1 MENNKELF
9 IKAFMEAE
17 RISNADYMN
26 IEEVDIVFSPEFERK
41 MNKLLQKNN
50 RIHFSTRRYIKK
62 SLLAAIITMLIIFTA
77 LMSVSAIRTPFI
89 EFIKKVFPQFN
100 EITLR
105 EDSTPPVDRIE
116 TEYTLTALPEGFEIK
131 EYQKDE
137 FGVFTVWRN
146 QNGDEIVFSQDLL
159 NININIDNEH
169 NYKEITINNRTA
181 YYTENKNSANLVW
194 SDGYYWFTIQASEN
208 CKDDIMDLQK
218 KISKKI

>member
-26 IEEVDIVFSPEFERK
+26 IEDVDIVFSPEFERK

-50 RIHFSTRRYIKK
+50 RIRFSTRCYIKK
-62 SLLAAIITMLIIFTA
+62 SLIAAIITMLIIFTA

-116 TEYTLTALPEGFEIK
+116 TEYTLTALPEGFEIT

-137 FGVFTVWRN
+137 FGIFTVWRN

-194 SDGYYWFTIQASEN
+194 SDGYYWFTIQASAN